1 MVDVID
7 DVVVEVLVCVLS
19 WVDVLVNNFG
29 GVKGF

>member
-19 WVDVLVNNFG
+19 WVDVLVNNVG